1 MRDYYE
7 ILGVNKKANQDEIK
21 KAYRKLALQY
31 HPDRNPDDKAAEEKF
46 KEAAEAYEVLCNEE
60 KRDIYNRFGH
70 EGLKNIG
77 YQGFSGYSDIFSS
90 FSDIFE
96 GLFGF
101 GAGGRRPE
109 RDIRGADIQVVLRVT
124 LEEAA
129 RGMKTEIEIPRSET
143 CSRCDGT
150 GAEPGTNAASCPAC
164 GGSGQVV
171 QGSSF
176 FRISS
181 TCPHCR
187 GTGEYLA
194 SPCKICR
201 GVRKVRIM
209 RKISVK
215 VPPGV
220 DTGSRLRIMGEG
232 EKGDRGGPPG
242 DLYVHIE
249 LTKHPLFERE
259 GSDIIC
265 RISIGMIQASLGAEM
280 TVPTL
285 WGEEKLHIPPGTQYG
300 DIFRLP
306 AKGMPR
312 LRGGGHGD
320 QIVQVHVVIPKKL
333 SSTQKHLL
341 QEFEKLSSGKDYG
354 FSCPSLESGESSIR
368 HH

>member
-7 ILGVNKKANQDEIK
+7 ILGVSREANQEEIK

-46 KEAAEAYEVLCNEE
+46 REAAEAYEVLCNEE

-96 GLFGF
+96 GFFGF
-101 GAGGRRPE
+101 GAGGRHAE
-109 RDIRGADIQVVLRVT
+109 RDIRGADIQVVLQMT
-124 LEEAA
+124 LKEAA
-129 RGMKTEIEIPRSET
+129 RGRKTEIEIPRGEPCT
-143 CSRCDGT
+143 RCDGT
-150 GAEPGTNAASCPAC
+150 GAEPGTRAASCPAC
-164 GGSGQVV
+164 GGSGQVI

-194 SPCKICR
+194 TPCKNCGGGR
-201 GVRKVRIM
+201 RVRVM

-220 DTGSRLRIMGEG
+220 DTGSRLRIAGEG

-249 LTKHPLFERE
+249 LEKHPLFERE

-265 RISIGMIQASLGAEM
+265 RIPISMIQAALGAET

-285 WGEEKLHIPPGTQYG
+285 WGEEELHIPPGTQYG
-300 DIFRLP
+300 DLFRLP
-306 AKGMPR
+306 AKGMPH
-312 LRGGGHGD
+312 LRGGGRGD
-320 QIVQVHVVIPKKL
+320 QIVQVYVVIPRKL
-333 SSTQKHLL
+333 SGEQKRLL
-341 QEFEKLSSGKDYG
+341 REFQKLSPLKERDFPDLS
-354 FSCPSLESGESSIR
+354 PESAESNLR